1 MYVVVVGGG
10 KVGYHLAKALL
21 QDGHEV
27 LIIERDRAR
36 CEHLEAELGDIVLRG
51 DGSEVATM
59 EKAGFNR
66 ADMVVAVTGDDEDN
80 LVICQV
86 AKAHFRVP
94 RTVALVNDPKNAEIF
109 HRLGIDHTVNA
120 TDAILAQIEQEL
132 PVHAL
137 IHLLSM
143 RGGGLE
149 MVEVRIPPQ
158 AAVVGHKLREVLLPQ
173 QSIVVLIIEED
184 GSPKAPEPDT
194 VLRPGD
200 KVMLVTRSENEE
212 ALREVFT
219 RPPGYTSPYGPLTI
233 SR

>member
-1 MYVVVVGGG
+1 MYVIVVGGG
-10 KVGYHLAKALL
+10 KVGYHLAKALM

-80 LVICQV
+80 LVVCQV
-86 AKAHFRVP
+86 AKAHFHVP
-94 RTVALVNDPKNAEIF
+94 RTVALVNNPKNAEIF

-149 MVEVRIPPQ
+149 MVEVRVPPQ
-158 AAVVGHKLREVLLPQ
+158 AAVAGRRLRDILLPQ
-173 QSIVVLIIEED
+173 QSIMVLIIEED
-184 GSPKAPEPDT
+184 GSPKPPEPDT

-200 KVMLVTRSENEE
+200 KVVVVTRRENEE

-219 RPPGYTSPYGPLTI
+219 RPVHPASPYGPLTLQ
-233 SR
+233 R

>member
-1 MYVVVVGGG
+1 MYVIIVGGG
-10 KVGYHLAKALL
+10 KVGYHLAKALRD
-21 QDGHEV
+21 DGHEV
-27 LIIERDRAR
+27 LVIEKDRAR

-51 DGSEVATM
+51 DGSEVAVM

-86 AKAHFRVP
+86 AKVRFQTP
-94 RTVALVNDPKNAEIF
+94 RTIALVNDPKNAEIF

-149 MVEVRIPPQ
+149 MVEVRIPSQ
-158 AAVVGHKLREVLLPQ
+158 AAVAGHRLKDILLPQ
-173 QSIVVLIIEED
+173 QSIVALIIEED
-184 GSPKAPEPDT
+184 GSPKSPDPDT
-194 VLRPGD
+194 VLHPGD
-200 KVMLVTRSENEE
+200 KVVVVTRRENEE
-212 ALREVFT
+212 LLREVFS
-219 RPPGYTSPYGPLTI
+219 RPAPLSSPYGPL
-233 SR
+233 SLQR